1 MTQKGPELKS
11 SILGR
16 LTSALW
22 QTRGNRPRGVHFWP
36 YIFSR
41 ITFSVR
47 ICHIL
52 CVFLANFDLNLKWA
66 MLGRLTS
73 TLWGIWASQERLF
86 HFLALFANYFNILYS
101 YLSYPECISSTQNK
115 TIFNR
120 LLCRKL
126 ANIMRIFFL
135 KNDSIINRF
144 LV

>member
-66 MLGRLTS
+66 MLGRFTS
-73 TLWGIWASQERLF
+73 AQWGIWGSQGRWI
-86 HFLALFANYFNILYS
+86 HFWHVFNYYKILYS
-101 YLSYPECISSTQNK
+101 YLSYPECISSTQNIP
-115 TIFNR
+115 IFKR

-126 ANIMRIFFL
+126 ADFIRFFFL
-135 KNDSIINRF
+135 ENNSI
-144 LV
+144 